1 MTVYKSK
8 RLPKKKGGSKMNNP
22 EKTATQSTQNA
33 FYNDNINEL
42 CICDRVLKQC
52 AYEYLVMGKLNLT

>member
-1 MTVYKSK
+1 
-8 RLPKKKGGSKMNNP
+8 MNNP